1 MAAVLP
7 GHQGAPH
14 TAAPN
19 QIVASES
26 DVEEGFNLAEAA
38 MRSSEQH
45 DVYGT
50 SGVEAKSQRRSH
62 RRLLAAGGLLVCAAI
77 VAVAM
82 LGADVDPP
90 EIAFAIVPRIPAP
103 SLAQKALLTQS
114 LQAGADNEEGQEG
127 QPLTLSPSVN
137 PLEQKGAIDP
147 DVGTDMDD
155 HGKKGGL
162 FPAPAVSAS
171 EDDGDADGDGDDE
184 GSSPVTMG
192 QQEARKEIALPGMAG
207 GGLRYPL
214 HAQDFYDHML
224 FNANLTL
231 QTDKS
236 WRYWSRIRVRDEVY
250 YMLQKVKNLIIRNY
264 DMHYNVKQDV
274 ASDRTFAKE
283 DVELAQAK
291 MTALVGEV
299 KGVAEKV
306 AAGLTNLRK
315 SEEEEQRRLE
325 QYKRHYD
332 TDLRRIH
339 AVLGN
344 QTVELEKE
352 RHDSL
357 RKAYDAELSK
367 MQKNVDDILAEDRSQ
382 MVETEDEAKEKIQ
395 GIQTQLNT
403 DVNDMS
409 NLQSTILNNV
419 GDVQKKEETDFNNVT
434 SVHAS
439 IESYLKTMQQQL
451 HESSLKQ
458 QSTDA
463 LAKSNEEQLTH
474 VTTEVN
480 SAAFKLSMLEKKQAE
495 DHNEVND
502 KLQGLATSA
511 TGLESS
517 LTTQTELIDKLKTTV
532 DNFATENAA
541 FKETVTGDHASL
553 GATIANLQAELTK
566 ADVLKKDIQDLQTS
580 MSTQINDLSSK
591 IDDLGIKQSTL
602 DTSVGHQKTDMAE
615 LQTRVAQLEVT
626 SKAASDEAKSDHD
639 QVSAVVEEMQAKL
652 SVLLDLKDRVEQVEK
667 SVQDNVASLQ
677 DKIALVDATHNS
689 TRDTLLTSMQK
700 LEAQLVEQ
708 ANTEANADTSTTASI
723 DEFKT
728 ELNDLNSFKS
738 NSEKSAAE
746 LVKKLTDTTES
757 LGIMNSKFEGQNTD
771 LDSKISSLKES
782 VNKVPTKIEFEKT
795 LEDAMSKAKKAQ
807 GKLDEVGRDIEK
819 IRQDQTTD
827 DGRILTINGK
837 VDEQN
842 SNNNKN
848 WQDVLDMIAQEGDLF
863 AKISKKLKDDE
874 LRKDV
879 DTVFGRTASASR
891 R

>member
-1 MAAVLP
+1 MCQVRMTNSLIP
-7 GHQGAPH
+7 
-14 TAAPN
+14 
-19 QIVASES
+19 
-26 DVEEGFNLAEAA
+26 
-38 MRSSEQH
+38 M
-45 DVYGT
+45 
-50 SGVEAKSQRRSH
+50 
-62 RRLLAAGGLLVCAAI
+62 
-77 VAVAM
+77 
-82 LGADVDPP
+82 
-90 EIAFAIVPRIPAP
+90 FA
-103 SLAQKALLTQS
+103 
-114 LQAGADNEEGQEG
+114 
-127 QPLTLSPSVN
+127 
-137 PLEQKGAIDP
+137 
-147 DVGTDMDD
+147 
-155 HGKKGGL
+155 L
-162 FPAPAVSAS
+162 FPSAS

-184 GSSPVTMG
+184 GLSPVTTG

-451 HESSLKQ
+451 HDSSLKQ

-502 KLQGLATSA
+502 KLQGLATST

-553 GATIANLQAELTK
+553 GVTIANLQTELTK
-566 ADVLKKDIQDLQTS
+566 TDVLKKDIQDLQTS

-652 SVLLDLKDRVEQVEK
+652 SVLLDLKV
-667 SVQDNVASLQ
+667 
-677 DKIALVDATHNS
+677 
-689 TRDTLLTSMQK
+689 
-700 LEAQLVEQ
+700 
-708 ANTEANADTSTTASI
+708 
-723 DEFKT
+723 
-728 ELNDLNSFKS
+728 
-738 NSEKSAAE
+738 
-746 LVKKLTDTTES
+746 
-757 LGIMNSKFEGQNTD
+757 
-771 LDSKISSLKES
+771 
-782 VNKVPTKIEFEKT
+782 
-795 LEDAMSKAKKAQ
+795 
-807 GKLDEVGRDIEK
+807 
-819 IRQDQTTD
+819 
-827 DGRILTINGK
+827 
-837 VDEQN
+837 
-842 SNNNKN
+842 
-848 WQDVLDMIAQEGDLF
+848 
-863 AKISKKLKDDE
+863 
-874 LRKDV
+874 
-879 DTVFGRTASASR
+879 
-891 R
+891 